1 MHSNNLPSTSFSHV
15 LLGSMDEDTPSL
27 DMTEPHME
35 KMYMEDEGDA
45 TPCLH
50 DEQVGH
56 MDAATSTTTPKS
68 HEWDYNGTHMGVDD
82 AMIPLVDMMTCDCLH
97 DVDFCFDVTY
107 DSFTFPCDTLFKT
120 NVDHVDF
127 PTCDDLDTC
136 MPCYESFQFSPI
148 VACNMSN
155 NFSFICVA

>member
-1 MHSNNLPSTSFSHV
+1 
-15 LLGSMDEDTPSL
+15 
-27 DMTEPHME
+27 
-35 KMYMEDEGDA
+35 
-45 TPCLH
+45 
-50 DEQVGH
+50 
-56 MDAATSTTTPKS
+56 
-68 HEWDYNGTHMGVDD
+68 MGVDD

-148 VACNMSN
+148 VASKMLN
-155 NFSFICVA
+155 NFSFKCLRCNDETLILNEIAP